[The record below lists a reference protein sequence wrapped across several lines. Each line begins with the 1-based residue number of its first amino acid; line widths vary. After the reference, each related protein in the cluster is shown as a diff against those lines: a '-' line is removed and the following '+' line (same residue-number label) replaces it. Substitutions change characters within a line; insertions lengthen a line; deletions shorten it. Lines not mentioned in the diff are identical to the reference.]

1 MWTINLDKYIIYEAE
16 NGKHRIE
23 NVQQLRPKLI
33 IRNDDFFLNGYQFS
47 SGIKNQNKFTYPV
60 LLIYKRET

>member
-1 MWTINLDKYIIYEAE
+1 MWTIQTNTSSMKE

-33 IRNDDFFLNGYQFS
+33 IRNIMMTFKWLS
-47 SGIKNQNKFTYPV
+47 V
-60 LLIYKRET
+60 

>member
-1 MWTINLDKYIIYEAE
+1 MWTINPDKYIIYEAE

-33 IRNDDFFLNGYQFS
+33 IRNIMMTFKWLS
-47 SGIKNQNKFTYPV
+47 V
-60 LLIYKRET
+60 